1 MNAPMASTSNFVRI
15 TRLLHLCPSQISY
28 FGPRLLRPAE
38 KHMVGVIR
46 HKSKHPEASQ
56 ETEIAYADEKRK
68 EIEIP
73 KPIKD
78 FLKGQEKTTVVKRS
92 SFFRGNVEQ
101 KIDKV
106 DIFAF
111 RKAFREN
118 RTKEGFINVIHDFI
132 LRDRLLRGHLSF
144 IYTALEYIDAFG
156 LEKDLNVYNELLEV
170 LPKYKIVNRTLFDA
184 LWPKPY
190 PQIDAGLDLLTKMED
205 NGVRPDDLTYTILLE
220 VFGRASLP
228 VQKAQRMAYWFDKYW
243 NANPYLLSEEDL
255 KDRFKLCEM
264 ALKRMMIDE
273 ESIKIYTAEVLL
285 SGKFIHSV

>member
-1 MNAPMASTSNFVRI
+1 MNSSMAVTSNFARI
-15 TRLLHLCPSQISY
+15 ARWLYFRPLQISS
-28 FGPRLLRPAE
+28 FGSRPLE
-38 KHMVGVIR
+38 KDLVGVIR
-46 HKSKHPEASQ
+46 HMSKHPQASQ
-56 ETEIAYADEKRK
+56 ETEITNTDEKGK

-73 KPIKD
+73 KPITD
-78 FLKGQEKTTVVKRS
+78 FLKTQGKTTVMKRS

-118 RTKEGFINVIHDFI
+118 RTKEGFVNVIHDFI
-132 LRDRLLRGHLSF
+132 MRDRLLRGHLSF

-190 PQIDAGLDLLTKMED
+190 PQTDAALDLLTKMED

-255 KDRFKLCEM
+255 KDRFKVCEL
-264 ALKRMMIDE
+264 ALKRMMMDE
-273 ESIKIYTAEVLL
+273 ESIKIYATEV
-285 SGKFIHSV
+285 